1 MNRDIRE
8 LSNSDVEWHGTAEGL
23 NAALATA
30 RAKRLAKADAEAVI
44 TELITALSDVNRFV
58 AAHVLLTSLS
68 HVEYSAFPS
77 WNGLQVDIQAD
88 GHAIIDSEQ
97 RHELARRWRRWYQTT
112 PRPSTLPAG

>member
-1 MNRDIRE
+1 MARD
-8 LSNSDVEWHGTAEGL
+8 AEGL

-88 GHAIIDSEQ
+88 GNAIIDSEQ